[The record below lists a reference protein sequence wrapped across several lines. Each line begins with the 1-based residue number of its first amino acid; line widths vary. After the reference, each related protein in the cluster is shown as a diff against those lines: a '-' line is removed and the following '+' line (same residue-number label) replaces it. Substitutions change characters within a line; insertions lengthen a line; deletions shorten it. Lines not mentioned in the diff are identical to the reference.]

1 MRECNAQTK
10 PITILKVIEPLY
22 VKKYVAKIEKKNK
35 EIMFSRSI
43 NEKCTTFDGRGLEGA
58 LEKKQD
64 EGSKARSNGD
74 KTRARRRA
82 RMENERWWENTDIF
96 QVA

>member
-1 MRECNAQTK
+1 MKR
-10 PITILKVIEPLY
+10 
-22 VKKYVAKIEKKNK
+22 
-35 EIMFSRSI
+35 
-43 NEKCTTFDGRGLEGA
+43 TTFDGRGLEGA

>member
-1 MRECNAQTK
+1 
-10 PITILKVIEPLY
+10 V
-22 VKKYVAKIEKKNK
+22 
-35 EIMFSRSI
+35 
-43 NEKCTTFDGRGLEGA
+43 

-64 EGSKARSNGD
+64 EGSKTRSNGDRIGNALPLMVEGSKARSKRNKTRAGRHARNGD

-82 RMENERWWENTDIF
+82 RIENERWWENTDIF